1 LFASHA
7 ALAGCRRD
15 SRESPLVGMKPR
27 EIARNRMTAFGGD
40 ALADRVF
47 RMSANA

>member
-1 LFASHA
+1 MFANHA

-15 SRESPLVGMKPR
+15 SRESPLVDIKPR

-40 ALADRVF
+40 ALADEVF
-47 RMSANA
+47 RVSANA